1 MTTPALLDCD
11 GQEVP
16 EGIIDAVTNSL
27 AAIHDLE
34 HRPNSR
40 LGSAYFVKP
49 KMHGF
54 DEVALTNQLL
64 GRVEAMLAISANI
77 LNMSIMDEARR
88 TRLNPKV

>member
-1 MTTPALLDCD
+1 
-11 GQEVP
+11 
-16 EGIIDAVTNSL
+16 
-27 AAIHDLE
+27 
-34 HRPNSR
+34 
-40 LGSAYFVKP
+40 
-49 KMHGF
+49 MHGF